1 MYPQNFKNFMIKSVI
16 KGYGYYVPENVV
28 TNDDLSKLMTTNDEW
43 ITERTGIK
51 ERRHRKNRN
60 DSEET
65 TAVFAKRASEK
76 ALEKAGL
83 TAKDIDFIVFA
94 TLSPDYY
101 FPGSGVLLQ
110 DLLGCDTIG
119 ALDVRNQCS
128 GFVYAMS
135 VADAF
140 IKSGTYKNILVVG
153 AEIHSFGL
161 DFSDEGRGVSVIFG
175 DGAGAVILSAT
186 EDENEEGILAINLH
200 SEGKY
205 AEELAVKFGGTKYG
219 WSDRL
224 LTEPEAITKDMLYPL
239 MNGNFVFKHA
249 VTRFPE
255 SLMEA
260 LDKAGKKPEDLDMFI
275 PHQAN
280 LRISQFVQQK
290 MGLPDDK
297 VYNNIQKYGNTTAA
311 SIPIALCEALDEG
324 KVKKGDLVC
333 LTAFGSG
340 FTWGSVLFKY

>member
-1 MYPQNFKNFMIKSVI
+1 MIKSII
-16 KGYGYYVPENVV
+16 KGIGHYVPENIV
-28 TNDDLSKLMTTNDEW
+28 TNDDLSKLMSTSDEW

-60 DSEET
+60 DAEET
-65 TAVFAKRASEK
+65 TSYLGFKASQN
-76 ALEKAGL
+76 ALKMAGY

-101 FPGSGVLLQ
+101 FPGCGVLLQ
-110 DLLGCDTIG
+110 EMLGCDTIG

-135 VADAF
+135 VANAF
-140 IKSGTYKNILVVG
+140 IKAGQYKNILVVG

-175 DGAGAVILSAT
+175 DGAGAVILSAS
-186 EDENEEGILAINLH
+186 EEESAGDILAFNMH

-205 AEELAVKFGGTKYG
+205 ADELCTKFPGSKYG
-219 WSDRL
+219 WSDRMRL
-224 LTEPEAITKDMLYPL
+224 EPENVTNDEVYPI
-239 MNGNFVFKHA
+239 MNGNFVFKNA

-255 SLMEA
+255 TMMEA
-260 LDKAGKKPEDLDMFI
+260 LNSAGKSVDDLDLFI

-280 LRISQFVQQK
+280 LRIAQFVQK
-290 MGLPDDK
+290 TFNLPDEK
-297 VYNNIQKYGNTTAA
+297 LYNNIQKYGNTTAA
-311 SIPIALCEALDEG
+311 SIPLALSEAIAEG
-324 KVKKGDLVC
+324 KIKRGDLV
-333 LTAFGSG
+333 LLSAFGSG
-340 FTWGSVLFKY
+340 FTWGSILFEY

>member
-1 MYPQNFKNFMIKSVI
+1 MAKSII

-51 ERRHRKNRN
+51 ERRHRKNRI
-60 DSEET
+60 DAEET
-65 TAVFAKRASEK
+65 TAMYAKRASEK
-76 ALEKAGL
+76 ALAKAGL

-94 TLSPDYY
+94 TLSPDYF
-101 FPGSGVLLQ
+101 FPGSGVVLQ

-140 IKSGTYKNILVVG
+140 IKAGTYKNILVVG

-175 DGAGAVILSAT
+175 DGAGAIILSAT
-186 EDENEEGILAINLH
+186 EDENENGVLSVNMH

-205 AEELAVKFGGTKYG
+205 AEELAVKFPGTKYG
-219 WSDRL
+219 WADRL
-224 LTEPEAITKDMLYPL
+224 QKDPEGLTAQEIYPL

-249 VTRFPE
+249 VQRFPE

-260 LDKAGKKPEDLDMFI
+260 LEKAGKKLEDLDMFI

-280 LRISQFVQQK
+280 IRIAQYVQQSLK
-290 MGLPDDK
+290 LPEEK
-297 VYNNIQKYGNTTAA
+297 VFVNIQKYGNTTAA
-311 SIPIALCEALDEG
+311 SIPIALCEALDQG
-324 KVKKGDLVC
+324 KIKKGDLVC

-340 FTWGSVLFKY
+340 FTWGSVLFNY

>member
-1 MYPQNFKNFMIKSVI
+1 MPLQIKDEMTKSII

-28 TNDDLSKLMTTNDEW
+28 TNDDLSQLMTTNDEW

-51 ERRHRKNRN
+51 QRRHRKNRN

-65 TAVFAKRASEK
+65 TAVFAKRAAEK
-76 ALEKAGL
+76 ALAKANL
-83 TAKDIDFIVFA
+83 TAKDLDFIVFA
-94 TLSPDYY
+94 TLSPDYF
-101 FPGSGVLLQ
+101 FPGSGVVLQ
-110 DLLGCDTIG
+110 DLLGCNTIG

-140 IKSGTYKNILVVG
+140 IKTGTYKNILVVG

-186 EDENEEGILAINLH
+186 EDEKEGGILAVNMH

-205 AEELAVKFGGTKYG
+205 AEELAVKFPGTKMG
-219 WSDRL
+219 WADRL
-224 LTEPEAITKDMLYPL
+224 LNEPEAITSQDIYPV

-249 VTRFPE
+249 VQRFPE

-260 LDKAGKKPEDLDMFI
+260 LGKAGKTLDDLDMFI

-280 LRISQFVQQK
+280 IRIAQFVQHSLK
-290 MGLPDDK
+290 LPQEK
-297 VYNNIQKYGNTTAA
+297 VFINIQKYGNTTAA

-340 FTWGSVLFKY
+340 FTWGSVLFNY

>member
-1 MYPQNFKNFMIKSVI
+1 MPLQIKDEMTKSII

-28 TNDDLSKLMTTNDEW
+28 TNDDLSQLMTTNDEW

-51 ERRHRKNRN
+51 QRRHRKNRN

-65 TAVFAKRASEK
+65 TAVFAKRAAEK
-76 ALEKAGL
+76 ALAKANL
-83 TAKDIDFIVFA
+83 TAKDLDFIVFA
-94 TLSPDYY
+94 TLSPDYF
-101 FPGSGVLLQ
+101 FPGSGVVLQ

-140 IKSGTYKNILVVG
+140 IKAGTYKNILVVG

-186 EDENEEGILAINLH
+186 EDENEGDILAVNMH

-205 AEELAVKFGGTKYG
+205 AEELAVKFPGTKFG
-219 WSDRL
+219 WADRL
-224 LTEPEAITKDMLYPL
+224 LKEPDAITNDMIYPL

-249 VTRFPE
+249 VQRFPE
-255 SLMEA
+255 SLMEV
-260 LDKAGKKPEDLDMFI
+260 LGKAGKTLEDLDMFI

-280 LRISQFVQQK
+280 IRIAQFVQHSLK
-290 MGLPDDK
+290 LPEEK
-297 VYNNIQKYGNTTAA
+297 VFINIQKYGNTTAA

-340 FTWGSVLFKY
+340 FTWGSVLFNY

>member
-1 MYPQNFKNFMIKSVI
+1 MIKSII
-16 KGYGYYVPENVV
+16 KGIGHYVPENVV
-28 TNDDLSKLMTTNDEW
+28 TNDDLSKLMSTSDEW

-60 DSEET
+60 DAEET
-65 TAVFAKRASEK
+65 TSYLGFKASQN
-76 ALEKAGL
+76 ALKMAGY

-101 FPGSGVLLQ
+101 FPGCGVLLQ
-110 DLLGCDTIG
+110 EMLGCDTIG

-135 VADAF
+135 VANAF
-140 IKSGTYKNILVVG
+140 IKAGQYKNILVVG

-175 DGAGAVILSAT
+175 DGAGAVILSAS
-186 EDENEEGILAINLH
+186 EEEGAGDILAFNMH

-205 AEELAVKFGGTKYG
+205 ADELCTKFPGSKYG
-219 WSDRL
+219 WSDRMRL
-224 LTEPEAITKDMLYPL
+224 EPENVTNEEVYPI
-239 MNGNFVFKHA
+239 MNGNFVFKNA

-255 SLMEA
+255 TMMEA
-260 LDKAGKKPEDLDMFI
+260 LNSAGKTADDLDLFI

-280 LRISQFVQQK
+280 LRIAQFVQK
-290 MGLPDDK
+290 TFNLPDEK
-297 VYNNIQKYGNTTAA
+297 LYNNIQKYGNTTAA
-311 SIPIALCEALDEG
+311 SIPLALSEAIAEG
-324 KVKKGDLVC
+324 KIKRGDLV
-333 LTAFGSG
+333 LLSAFGSG
-340 FTWGSVLFKY
+340 FTWGSILFEY

>member
-1 MYPQNFKNFMIKSVI
+1 MIKSII
-16 KGYGYYVPENVV
+16 KGIGHYVPENVV
-28 TNDDLSKLMTTNDEW
+28 TNDDLSKLMTTSDEW

-60 DSEET
+60 DAEET
-65 TAVFAKRASEK
+65 TSYLGFKASQN
-76 ALEKAGL
+76 ALKMAGY

-101 FPGSGVLLQ
+101 FPGCGVLLQ
-110 DLLGCDTIG
+110 EMLGCDTIG

-135 VADAF
+135 VANAF
-140 IKSGTYKNILVVG
+140 IKAGQYKNILVVG

-175 DGAGAVILSAT
+175 DGAGAVILSAS
-186 EDENEEGILAINLH
+186 EEEGAGDILAFNMH

-205 AEELAVKFGGTKYG
+205 ADERCTKFPGSKYG
-219 WSDRL
+219 WSDRMRL
-224 LTEPEAITKDMLYPL
+224 EPENVTNEEVYPI
-239 MNGNFVFKHA
+239 MNGNFVFKNA

-255 SLMEA
+255 TMMEA
-260 LDKAGKKPEDLDMFI
+260 LNSAGKSVDDLDLFI

-280 LRISQFVQQK
+280 LRIAQFVQK
-290 MGLPDDK
+290 TFNLPDEK
-297 VYNNIQKYGNTTAA
+297 LYNNIQKYGNTTAA
-311 SIPIALCEALDEG
+311 SIPLALSEAIAEG
-324 KVKKGDLVC
+324 KIKRGDLV
-333 LTAFGSG
+333 LLSAFGSG
-340 FTWGSVLFKY
+340 FTWGSILFEY

>member
-1 MYPQNFKNFMIKSVI
+1 MIKSII
-16 KGYGYYVPENVV
+16 KGIGHYVPENIV
-28 TNDDLSKLMTTNDEW
+28 TNDDLSKLMSTSDEW

-60 DSEET
+60 DAEET
-65 TAVFAKRASEK
+65 TSYLGFKASQN
-76 ALEKAGL
+76 ALKMAGY

-101 FPGSGVLLQ
+101 FPGCGVLLQ
-110 DLLGCDTIG
+110 EMLGCDTIG

-135 VADAF
+135 VANAF
-140 IKSGTYKNILVVG
+140 IKAGQYKNILVVG

-175 DGAGAVILSAT
+175 DGAGAVILSAS
-186 EDENEEGILAINLH
+186 EEEGAGDILAFNMH

-205 AEELAVKFGGTKYG
+205 ADELCTKFPGSKYG
-219 WSDRL
+219 WSDRMRL
-224 LTEPEAITKDMLYPL
+224 EPENVTNDEVYPI
-239 MNGNFVFKHA
+239 MNGNFVFKNA

-255 SLMEA
+255 TMMEA
-260 LDKAGKKPEDLDMFI
+260 LNSAGKSVDDLDLFI

-280 LRISQFVQQK
+280 LRIAQFVQK
-290 MGLPDDK
+290 TFNLPDEK
-297 VYNNIQKYGNTTAA
+297 LYNNIQKYGNTTAA
-311 SIPIALCEALDEG
+311 SIPLALSEAIAEG
-324 KVKKGDLVC
+324 KIKRGDLV
-333 LTAFGSG
+333 LLSAFGSG
-340 FTWGSVLFKY
+340 FTWGSILFEY